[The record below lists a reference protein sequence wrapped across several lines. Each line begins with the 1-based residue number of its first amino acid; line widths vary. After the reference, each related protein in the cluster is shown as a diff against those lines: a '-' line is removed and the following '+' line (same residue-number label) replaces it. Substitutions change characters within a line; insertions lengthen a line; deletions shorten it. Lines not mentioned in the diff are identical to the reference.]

1 MFAGMDSK
9 RLYGMI
15 DYDPCLIE
23 RFEKPKELHRIWN
36 LAVMS
41 ALQAGQLPWE
51 DLASFKKP
59 YTEGKE
65 FKAFK
70 AANLGHDHD
79 LRAEIAKEKIK
90 QKEEK

>member
-1 MFAGMDSK
+1 
-9 RLYGMI
+9 
-15 DYDPCLIE
+15 
-23 RFEKPKELHRIWN
+23 
-36 LAVMS
+36 MS
-41 ALQAGQLPWE
+41 ALQAGQLTWE